1 MPGAGRTLHHG
12 FVVTSTRYPEA
23 ALVLVAH
30 GSSRNAGSAVPA
42 YQHGDELRRRGL
54 FAEVTEAFCQQEP
67 SLTGVLRRVF
77 SPTVYVV
84 PLFISD
90 GWFTETVVPTEL
102 GLRAPGA
109 TSFPRS
115 QVRGRQ
121 TIVYCRAVGSHP
133 AMSEVLI
140 GRARSI
146 VRSRP
151 FPGPPA
157 DSDLALL
164 IAGHGTSYSPGSRK
178 SIEDQVRTLS
188 ALGRFAEV
196 RGVFL
201 EEDPKVSD
209 AWDLVA
215 ARNLVLVPFFMS
227 DGLHTQ
233 EDIPAML
240 GESSEAIGKRLA
252 AGQPTWRNPTERHGK
267 RLWCAGAVGTEP
279 LMVEVI
285 LQRVAEAAAEAARPA

>member
-1 MPGAGRTLHHG
+1 M
-12 FVVTSTRYPEA
+12 
-23 ALVLVAH
+23 
-30 GSSRNAGSAVPA
+30 
-42 YQHGDELRRRGL
+42 

-67 SLTGVLRRVF
+67 SLAGVLRRVF
-77 SPTVYVV
+77 SPTVFVV

-102 GLRAPGA
+102 GLRSPGA
-109 TSFPRS
+109 PAFPRV
-115 QVRGRQ
+115 QTRGQQ
-121 TIVYCRAVGSHP
+121 TVIYCRAVGSHP

-140 GRARSI
+140 ERARTV

-151 FPGPPA
+151 FPRPPA
-157 DSDLALL
+157 ESDMALL

-178 SIEDQVRTLS
+178 SIEDQVRTIS
-188 ALGRFAEV
+188 ALGTFADV

-201 EEDPKVSD
+201 EEDPKVAD
-209 AWDLVA
+209 AWDLVT
-215 ARNLVLVPFFMS
+215 ARNVVLVPFFMS

-240 GESSEAIGKRLA
+240 GEPGEAIRQRLA
-252 AGQPTWRNPTERHGK
+252 VGQPTWRNPTERRGK

-279 LMVEVI
+279 LLVEVI
-285 LQRVAEAAAEAARPA
+285 LQRVAEGAAGAPGPARG